1 MEKRKKTLGYRFV
14 RLVSRPF
21 NHKPKFIYK
30 EDIKEIPNA
39 IFICNHNF
47 EKGPTKWS
55 IHFPYECS
63 IWGNNTFTRTVKE
76 SCVALEDAFIRG
88 NTPKWLSKIIGIIG
102 GPLVHLGFKY
112 SNIIP
117 VYRDMRMYITFKQSI
132 DDYESGKSIIL
143 FPDDNSKGFFYEI
156 RTIMPGFL
164 ILARQLQQK
173 GHDPYIICAQESPNS
188 KKIIVDKPLKLSEL
202 DKMFNSDEEILE
214 YFRTT
219 INDLYINYCKD
230 NNIKEKSAEKK
241 E

>member
-63 IWGNNTFTRTVKE
+63 IWGNNTFTRTVRE

-230 NNIKEKSAEKK
+230 NNIKEKKCRKK